1 MSDVSLAR
9 TRSESAD
16 EFFPAA
22 LCSLFSQLSFDTNA
36 HTHITRAALW
46 IVLEREKGESGGESG
61 TTKWRTGRFL
71 LSKTTT
77 KEEEHHLHRIRSAGN
92 DRPRDKNTKL

>member
-1 MSDVSLAR
+1 MRQAR
-9 TRSESAD
+9 RVGGVGRAQTSTD
-16 EFFPAA
+16 E
-22 LCSLFSQLSFDTNA
+22 
-36 HTHITRAALW
+36 R
-46 IVLEREKGESGGESG
+46 GESGGESG

-77 KEEEHHLHRIRSAGN
+77 KEEEHHLHRILSAWN

>member
-1 MSDVSLAR
+1 MYWAP
-9 TRSESAD
+9 
-16 EFFPAA
+16 PAA
-22 LCSLFSQLSFDTNA
+22 EVRFASHCVSIQT
-36 HTHITRAALW
+36 HTRITRF
-46 IVLEREKGESGGESG
+46 VGRSREREKGESGGESG

-77 KEEEHHLHRIRSAGN
+77 TKEEEHHLRIRIRSAGN